1 MLPAVAVISA
11 DLENGMAER
20 KTNLSKRLFLILAGL
35 ALVIA
40 VAIVLFLPAR
50 IARRLNALQAQPPY
64 RVSRAVQL
72 LHDSLFVADLH
83 ADALLW
89 NRDLL
94 SRSADGHVDVPRLIA
109 GNVAL
114 QAFTAV
120 TKTPRN
126 LNIERNEDDSDDITL
141 LAIAQ
146 RWPVAT
152 WTSLKERAL
161 FQARKLHEIA
171 EHSNGKLMLIK
182 TARDLQNYI
191 AARRQMAGITAGFL
205 GMEGAHAL
213 EGDLNNLDI
222 FFEAGYRMIG
232 LTHFFDNEVGGSAHG
247 VEKGGLSEFGRL
259 AVKRME
265 ALDILIDLAHASP
278 RLIDDVL
285 TLASRPLIVSH
296 SGCRGQCDNQRNL
309 SDEHLRRIAQAGGV
323 IGIGFWETAVCGA
336 DAAAIAASIRYAI
349 AVAGI
354 DHVGLGSDFDGAV
367 TTPFDASG
375 MALLTAALVED
386 GFAREEID
394 KIMGG
399 NVQRLLL
406 QTLP

>member
-1 MLPAVAVISA
+1 MR
-11 DLENGMAER
+11 EKR
-20 KTNLSKRLFLILAGL
+20 KSLARRRFLLVAGL
-35 ALVIA
+35 VLTIVAMIVIF
-40 VAIVLFLPAR
+40 VPGRV
-50 IARRLNALQAQPPY
+50 ARRLNAVHAQPPY
-64 RVSRAVQL
+64 RVSEAVQL

-89 NRDLL
+89 SRDLL

-114 QAFTAV
+114 QAFTVV

-141 LAIAQ
+141 LAMAQ

-152 WTSLKERAL
+152 WTSLRERAL

-171 EHSNGKLMLIK
+171 EHSNGKLILIK
-182 TARDLQNYI
+182 TARDFQNYI
-191 AARRQMAGITAGFL
+191 AARRQTAGITAGFL
-205 GMEGAHAL
+205 GMEGAHPLA
-213 EGDLNNLDI
+213 GDLNNLEI
-222 FFEAGYRMIG
+222 FFESGYRMIG

-259 AVKRME
+259 VVKRME
-265 ALDILIDLAHASP
+265 TLRMLVDLAHASP
-278 RLIDDVL
+278 RLIDEVL
-285 TLASRPLIVSH
+285 ALATRPLIVSH

-309 SDEHLRRIAQAGGV
+309 SDEHLRRIAQTGGV

-336 DAAAIAASIRYAI
+336 NAAAIAAAIRYAVT
-349 AVAGI
+349 VAGI

-386 GFAREEID
+386 GFAREEIH